1 VPSASV
7 ACGLCS
13 VLHDGATC
21 FLIDAI
27 AIDHGLLA
35 ALFVPLLAG
44 LGILLGTLDYGPGR
58 RLPTAAQCWSKL
70 CRLGMVGGNGTPFS
84 SGALGGT
91 NRHIEGTQWCPIMG
105 TTSGRPC

>member
-1 VPSASV
+1 VLDGVGVVRACFFKELLEVVHRRSCLVLPV

-27 AIDHGLLA
+27 AVDHGLLA
-35 ALFVPLLAG
+35 ALFVPLLAC

-58 RLPTAAQCWSKL
+58 RLPTTAQC
-70 CRLGMVGGNGTPFS
+70 
-84 SGALGGT
+84 
-91 NRHIEGTQWCPIMG
+91 
-105 TTSGRPC
+105 